1 MTLLEH
7 IYFLLIHKIC
17 FQMSQMIANQLTT
30 RMRLLKGDLPK
41 PTDVMPPPLGSDES
55 VCKTLRPPP
64 GLPLSKLSGPSR
76 PPPGFS
82 VGDMG
87 RFPISARGTIGET
100 VTNLQASIVGC
111 HRETVRRDIPLEIC
125 PSSNL
130 HYHVK
135 AIPHTRHEPKIPA
148 PTVTVNKGNEFE
160 F

>member
-1 MTLLEH
+1 
-7 IYFLLIHKIC
+7 
-17 FQMSQMIANQLTT
+17 MSQMIANQLTT

-41 PTDVMPPPLGSDES
+41 PTAVMPPSLGSDES
-55 VCKTLRPPP
+55 VRQTLRPPP

-82 VGDMG
+82 VGDLG
-87 RFPISARGTIGET
+87 RFPLSDRGAIGET
-100 VTNLQASIVGC
+100 ISNLQASIVGC
-111 HRETVRRDIPLEIC
+111 HRETVRRDIPLEIS

-135 AIPHTRHEPKIPA
+135 SIPHTRHEPKIPA